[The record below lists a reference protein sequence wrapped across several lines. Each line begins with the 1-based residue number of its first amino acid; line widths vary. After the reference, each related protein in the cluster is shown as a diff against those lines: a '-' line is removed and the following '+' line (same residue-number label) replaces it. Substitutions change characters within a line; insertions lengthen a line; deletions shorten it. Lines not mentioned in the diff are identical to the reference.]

1 LRLAQVSDTH
11 FGTERPEVVAGAL
24 EALAGLRPAVVVLSG
39 DITQR
44 ARPPEFEAARRFVDA
59 LPAGAH
65 RIVIPGNHD
74 VPLFNL
80 WRRFTAPY
88 ADYERWLG
96 PRESLWRSAEG
107 VVLLALNST
116 DPRLGKYGRLPPAHL
131 RARLREAR
139 AACGPEGLLLV
150 VAHQPLWTA
159 WGADKSQTLIGR
171 HRTARLLAEARADV
185 VLSGHVHVPLLATSA
200 TSDPQ
205 LAWRFVLCGAG
216 TTVSERT
223 RPGAPNSFNVL
234 EWDPGTASLA
244 LTRYDWGD
252 GRFGL
257 KETKR
262 FERTPTGWGQTPSI
276 DGV

>member
-1 LRLAQVSDTH
+1 MRLAQVSDTH

-24 EALAGLRPAVVVLSG
+24 DALAGLRPAAVVLSG
-39 DITQR
+39 DVTQR
-44 ARPPEFEAARRFVDA
+44 ARPPEFEAARRFLDA
-59 LPAGAH
+59 LPPDAH

-88 ADYERWLG
+88 ADYEHWLG
-96 PRESLWRSAEG
+96 PRESLWRGADG
-107 VVLLALNST
+107 VALLALNST
-116 DPRLGKYGRLPPAHL
+116 DPRLGKYGRLPPRHL
-131 RARLREAR
+131 RARLQEAR
-139 AACGPEGLLLV
+139 AACGPDGLLLV

-200 TSDPQ
+200 TSDPH

-216 TTVSERT
+216 TAVSRRT

-234 EWDPGTASLA
+234 ELDASA
-244 LTRYDWGD
+244 RTVTLTRYDWAD
-252 GRFGL
+252 GRFGVQATTRYARGAAGW
-257 KETKR
+257 ETAA
-262 FERTPTGWGQTPSI
+262 
-276 DGV
+276 